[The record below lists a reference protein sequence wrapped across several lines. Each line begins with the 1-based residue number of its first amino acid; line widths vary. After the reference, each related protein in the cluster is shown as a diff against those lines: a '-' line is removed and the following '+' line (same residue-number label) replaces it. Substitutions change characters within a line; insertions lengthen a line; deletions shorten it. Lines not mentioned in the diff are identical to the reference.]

1 MNAILTMEPVNTI
14 VLILRVATTVPVLM
28 DILLM
33 VITMAV
39 HVS

>member
-1 MNAILTMEPVNTI
+1 MNAVQAMEAVSII
-14 VLILRVATTVPVLM
+14 VLILLVATTVPVLM

-33 VITMAV
+33 EINTAV

>member
-1 MNAILTMEPVNTI
+1 MNAILTMEAVNTI
-14 VLILRVATTVPVLM
+14 VLILLVATTVPVLM

-33 VITMAV
+33 VINMAV